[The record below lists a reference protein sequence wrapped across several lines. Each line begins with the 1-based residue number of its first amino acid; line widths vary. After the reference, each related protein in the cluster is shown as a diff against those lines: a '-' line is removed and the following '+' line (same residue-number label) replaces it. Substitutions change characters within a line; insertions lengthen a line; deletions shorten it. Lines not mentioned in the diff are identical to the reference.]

1 MIKSVGSKTSL
12 DPINDLHKKAKSIE
26 DWNDMKVSKGWQ
38 YFLFLEK
45 LSFSL
50 WLKNRLI
57 SSLTNEKMY
66 LKDSDDIKKA
76 QHQGSTAT

>member
-1 MIKSVGSKTSL
+1 
-12 DPINDLHKKAKSIE
+12 
-26 DWNDMKVSKGWQ
+26 MKVSKGWQ

-50 WLKNRLI
+50 WLKNRQI